1 MILKMNNKSN
11 NFYQYMGKFFGSRI
25 VQSEINDRIYDDS
38 YKEWYIYLKDDN
50 AIAFISIHNN
60 TIKNIYS
67 SNTTY
72 LIDLLTEVKSTITIA
87 PSIVPKIYL
96 DVYKTCNLHIDENS
110 KYKNFVT
117 IRGDLDE

>member
-38 YKEWYIYLKDDN
+38 YKDWYIYLKNDN
-50 AIAFISIHNN
+50 AVAFISIHNN

-67 SNTTY
+67 TSNAY
-72 LIDLLTEVKSTITIA
+72 LIELLTEVKNTITILS
-87 PSIVPKIYL
+87 SIVPKIYL
-96 DVYKTCNLHIDENS
+96 DVYKACNLHIDEDN

-117 IRGDLDE
+117 IRSDLT

>member
-38 YKEWYIYLKDDN
+38 YKDWYIYLKNDN
-50 AIAFISIHNN
+50 AVAFISIHNN

-67 SNTTY
+67 TSNAY
-72 LIDLLTEVKSTITIA
+72 LIELLTEVKNTITIS

-96 DVYKTCNLHIDENS
+96 DVYKACNLHIDEDD

-117 IRGDLDE
+117 IRSDLT